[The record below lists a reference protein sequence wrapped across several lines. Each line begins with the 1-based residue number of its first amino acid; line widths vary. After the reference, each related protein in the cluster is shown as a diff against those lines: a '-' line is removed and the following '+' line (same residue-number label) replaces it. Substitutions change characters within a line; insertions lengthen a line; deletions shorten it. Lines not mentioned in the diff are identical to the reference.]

1 MVLTQS
7 FTQLKSQSTQEL
19 QTKDT
24 SELAEVI
31 INLPIIY
38 KQVIILL

>member
-7 FTQLKSQSTQEL
+7 FTQLESQSTQEF

-24 SELAEVI
+24 SELAEAI
-31 INLPIIY
+31 RNLPIIY
-38 KQVIILL
+38 REVIILL